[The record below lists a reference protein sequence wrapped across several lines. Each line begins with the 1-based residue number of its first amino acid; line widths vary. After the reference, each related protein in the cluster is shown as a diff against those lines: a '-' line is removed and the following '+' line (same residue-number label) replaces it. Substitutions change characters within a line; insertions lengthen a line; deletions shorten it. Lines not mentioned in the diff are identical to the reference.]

1 MSPESTLIAFAAVLV
16 FGVGAQ
22 WLSWKIRVPSI
33 LTLLIAGFVVGRAGL
48 VNPDVLLGD
57 LLVPVVSLSVALILY
72 EGGLTLRFS
81 ELTRGAAAVRNLV
94 TIGAGV
100 TWLLAALAA
109 KLTLPFGW
117 ELSLLFGAVLVVTG
131 PTVIIPLLQFIRPTG
146 AVGPVLKW
154 EGIVIDPIGAMLAVL
169 VFEGVTA
176 GVTGAGGAMSI
187 LIVAVKTI
195 AIGTIVGFLAGR
207 ALALALSRFLVPEQ
221 LENPLSLMIVTAA
234 FAISNAMQHESG
246 LFAATVMGL
255 TLANQKRAEIR
266 QIVDFKENLRV
277 LLIAA
282 LFILLA
288 ARLSWEDVRSLLSPG
303 VLAFLVILV
312 VIVRPACVLLSTI
325 GSALSV
331 RERMFLMAMAP
342 RGIVAASIAA
352 VFGIRLEAQGFEHAN
367 LLTPFTFAVI
377 IGTVALYG
385 LSSRPIAKR
394 LGLAEPN
401 PQGVIIVGAH
411 RWAREI
417 AAALRD
423 AGVRTLLVDNNRAN
437 SRAARGAQLPIH
449 SANILDESLLEEID
463 LGGMGRLVALTAN
476 DLVNVMAC
484 QRFMRVLGREN
495 VYQLVGQVDPA
506 ESKGNAGHP
515 HGRRLFSPESS
526 YREIERLLASGGEI
540 RTMPFADDATLET
553 MRPEEGPRA
562 TPLFLITSKKRV
574 RVLTGNEELAA
585 APGDSL
591 IMLVPRDL
599 LARADEAA
607 ESEEAE
613 SEESGEPGAETM

>member
-1 MSPESTLIAFAAVLV
+1 MPESTLIAFAAVLV

-22 WLSWKIRVPSI
+22 WLSWRIRVPSI
-33 LTLLIAGFVVGRAGL
+33 LTLLIAGFLAGRAGL
-48 VNPDVLLGD
+48 VDPDKLLGD
-57 LLVPVVSLSVALILY
+57 LLIPVVSLSVALILY

-94 TIGAGV
+94 TIGAAV
-100 TWLLAALAA
+100 TWLLAAIAA

-131 PTVIIPLLQFIRPTG
+131 PTVIIPLLQYIRPTG

-176 GVTGAGGAMSI
+176 GVTGAGGAAAI
-187 LIVAVKTI
+187 LVVAVKTI
-195 AIGTIVGFLAGR
+195 VVGTVVGFLAGR
-207 ALALALSRFLVPEQ
+207 LLAFSLSRFLVPEQ

-234 FAISNAMQHESG
+234 FAISNELQHESG

-266 QIVDFKENLRV
+266 HIVDFKENLRV

-288 ARLSWEDVRSLLSPG
+288 ARLSWEDARALLSPG
-303 VLAFLVILV
+303 VLAFLAILV
-312 VIVRPACVLLSTI
+312 LVVRPASVLLSTLR
-325 GSALSV
+325 SALTW
-331 RERMFLMAMAP
+331 RERSFLMAMAP

-352 VFGIRLEAQGFEHAN
+352 VFGIRLEEQNLENAN
-367 LLTPFTFAVI
+367 LLTSFTFAVI

-385 LSSRPIAKR
+385 LTSRPIAKW

-411 RWAREI
+411 RWARDI

-423 AGVRTLLVDNNRAN
+423 AGIRTLLVDNNRAN
-437 SRAARGAQLPIH
+437 SRAARAAQLPIH

-495 VYQLVGQVDPA
+495 VYQLVGFTDPA
-506 ESKGNAGHP
+506 EAKNTASQP
-515 HGRRLFSPESS
+515 HGRRLFSPDAS
-526 YREIERLLASGGEI
+526 YREIERMLSTGWEI
-540 RTMPFADDATLET
+540 RSIDSPTEET
-553 MRPEEGPRA
+553 IAALLPEEGARA
-562 TPLFLITSKKRV
+562 IPLFLISSKRRV
-574 RVLTGNEELAA
+574 RVLTGSEDPAP
-585 APGDSL
+585 APGDIL
-591 IMLVPRDL
+591 IALLSREMLA
-599 LARADEAA
+599 LAKAPEAKAD
-607 ESEEAE
+607 SV
-613 SEESGEPGAETM
+613 T

>member
-1 MSPESTLIAFAAVLV
+1 MPESTLIAFAAVLV

-22 WLSWKIRVPSI
+22 WLSWRIRVPSI
-33 LTLLIAGFVVGRAGL
+33 LTLLIAGFLAGRVGL
-48 VNPDVLLGD
+48 VDPDKLLGD
-57 LLVPVVSLSVALILY
+57 LLIPIVSLSVALILY

-94 TIGAGV
+94 TIGAAV

-169 VFEGVTA
+169 VFEAITA
-176 GVTGAGGAMSI
+176 GQSGAGGAVAI
-187 LIVAVKTI
+187 LVVAVKTI
-195 AIGTIVGFLAGR
+195 AVGTIVGFLAGR
-207 ALALALSRFLVPEQ
+207 LLAFSLSRFLVPEQ

-234 FAISNAMQHESG
+234 FAISNEIQHESG

-266 QIVDFKENLRV
+266 HIVDFKENLRV

-288 ARLSWEDVRSLLSPG
+288 ARLTWEDIQSLASPG
-303 VLAFLVILV
+303 MLAFLAILV
-312 VIVRPACVLLSTI
+312 IVVRPACVLLSTLR
-325 GSALSV
+325 SALSW
-331 RERMFLMAMAP
+331 RERVFLMAMAP

-352 VFGIRLEAQGFEHAN
+352 VFGIRLEEKGIENAA

-377 IGTVALYG
+377 IGSVALYG

-401 PQGVIIVGAH
+401 PQGLLIVGAH
-411 RWAREI
+411 RWARDI
-417 AAALRD
+417 AGALRD
-423 AGVRTLLVDNNRAN
+423 AGIRTLLVDNNRAN
-437 SRAARGAQLPIH
+437 CRAARAAELPIH
-449 SANILDESLLEEID
+449 SSNILDDSLLDEID

-484 QRFMRVLGREN
+484 QRFIRVLGREN
-495 VYQLVGQVDPA
+495 VYQLASQAEPA
-506 ESKGNAGHP
+506 ETKGHGSQP
-515 HGRRLFSPESS
+515 HGRRLFTSEAS
-526 YREIERLLASGGEI
+526 YREIERSLMAGAEI
-540 RTMPFADDATLET
+540 RSISCPTAERLEGLL
-553 MRPEEGPRA
+553 PEEGSRL
-562 TPLFLITSKKRV
+562 TPMFLVHSKKRV
-574 RVLTGNEELAA
+574 RVFTGGEELDPAES
-585 APGDSL
+585 DTL
-591 IMLVPRDL
+591 IALVPRDL
-599 LARADEAA
+599 LARVDSLPAPASA
-607 ESEEAE
+607 TSV
-613 SEESGEPGAETM
+613 T

>member
-1 MSPESTLIAFAAVLV
+1 MPESTLIAFAAVLV

-22 WLSWKIRVPSI
+22 WLSWRIRVPSI
-33 LTLLIAGFVVGRAGL
+33 LTLLIAGFLAGRAGL
-48 VNPDVLLGD
+48 VDPDKLLGD
-57 LLVPVVSLSVALILY
+57 LLIPIVSLSVALILY

-100 TWLLAALAA
+100 TWILAAIAA

-176 GVTGAGGAMSI
+176 GVTGAGGAVAI
-187 LIVAVKTI
+187 LVVAVKTI
-195 AIGTIVGFLAGR
+195 VIGTVVGFVAGR
-207 ALALALSRFLVPEQ
+207 LLAFSLSRFLVPEQ

-234 FAISNAMQHESG
+234 FAISNELQHESG

-266 QIVDFKENLRV
+266 HIVDFKENLRV

-288 ARLSWEDVRSLLSPG
+288 ARLSWEDARALLSPG
-303 VLAFLVILV
+303 VLAFLAILV
-312 VIVRPACVLLSTI
+312 LVVRPACVLASTMR
-325 GSALSV
+325 SALSW
-331 RERMFLMAMAP
+331 RERVFLMAMAP

-352 VFGIRLEAQGFEHAN
+352 VFGIRLEVQNLENAN
-367 LLTPFTFAVI
+367 LLTSFTFAVI
-377 IGTVALYG
+377 IGSVALYG
-385 LSSRPIAKR
+385 LTSRPIAKR

-411 RWAREI
+411 RWARDI
-417 AAALRD
+417 AGALRD
-423 AGVRTLLVDNNRAN
+423 AGIRTLLVDNNRAN
-437 SRAARGAQLPIH
+437 SRAARSAELPIH

-484 QRFMRVLGREN
+484 QRFIRVLGREN
-495 VYQLVGQVDPA
+495 VYQLAGQGEPG
-506 ESKGNAGHP
+506 ESKGHGAQA
-515 HGRRLFSPESS
+515 HGRRLFSEEAS
-526 YREIERLLASGGEI
+526 YREIERALLAGGEI
-540 RTMPFADDATLET
+540 RTLQPLGAEGLAALM
-553 MRPEEGPRA
+553 PEEGA
-562 TPLFLITSKKRV
+562 SLTPLFLVNAKKRV
-574 RVLTGNEELAA
+574 RVLTGAEELA
-585 APGDSL
+585 PVEGDRL
-591 IMLVPRDL
+591 IALVPREL
-599 LARADEAA
+599 LKSVDAVRPHTGGAA
-607 ESEEAE
+607 
-613 SEESGEPGAETM
+613 T

>member
-1 MSPESTLIAFAAVLV
+1 MPESTLIAFAAVLV

-22 WLSWKIRVPSI
+22 WLSWRIRVPSI
-33 LTLLIAGFVVGRAGL
+33 LTLLIAGFLAGRAGL
-48 VNPDVLLGD
+48 VDPDALLGD
-57 LLVPVVSLSVALILY
+57 LLIPIVSLSVALILY

-100 TWLLAALAA
+100 TWILAAIAA

-176 GVTGAGGAMSI
+176 GVTGAGGAVSI
-187 LIVAVKTI
+187 LVVAVKTI
-195 AIGTIVGFLAGR
+195 AVGTIVGFLAGR
-207 ALALALSRFLVPEQ
+207 LLAFVLSRFLVPEQ

-234 FAISNAMQHESG
+234 FAISNEMQHESG

-266 QIVDFKENLRV
+266 HIVDFKENLRV

-288 ARLSWEDVRSLLSPG
+288 ARLSWSDVQSLLKPG
-303 VLAFLVILV
+303 VFAFLTILV
-312 VIVRPACVLLSTI
+312 IVVRPACVLLSTMR
-325 GSALSV
+325 SALSW
-331 RERMFLMAMAP
+331 RERVFLMAMAP

-352 VFGIRLEAQGFEHAN
+352 VFGIRLEEVGIENAA

-377 IGTVALYG
+377 IGSVALYG
-385 LSSRPIAKR
+385 LTSRPIAKR

-411 RWAREI
+411 RWARDI
-417 AAALRD
+417 AAALRQ
-423 AGVRTLLVDNNRAN
+423 AGIRTLLVDNNRAN
-437 SRAARGAQLPIH
+437 SRAARAAELPIH
-449 SANILDESLLEEID
+449 SANILDESLLDEID

-484 QRFMRVLGREN
+484 QRFIRVLGREN
-495 VYQLVGQVDPA
+495 VFQLAGQA
-506 ESKGNAGHP
+506 EPNEAKGHGSQP

-526 YREIERLLASGGEI
+526 YREIDRALLAGGEVRSIPSPTSERLEGLLAEQ
-540 RTMPFADDATLET
+540 
-553 MRPEEGPRA
+553 GPRI
-562 TPLFLITSKKRV
+562 TPMFLINSKKRV
-574 RVLTGNEELAA
+574 RVLTGSEEIDPLAT
-585 APGDSL
+585 DTL
-591 IMLVPRDL
+591 IALTPREL
-599 LARADEAA
+599 LARVD
-607 ESEEAE
+607 SLP
-613 SEESGEPGAETM
+613 EPASDSPVT

>member
-1 MSPESTLIAFAAVLV
+1 MSTESTLIAFAAVLV

-22 WLSWKIRVPSI
+22 WLSWKVRVPSI
-33 LTLLIAGFVVGRAGL
+33 LTLLIAGFLAGRVGL
-48 VNPDVLLGD
+48 VDPDKLLGD
-57 LLVPVVSLSVALILY
+57 LLIPIVSLSVALILY

-94 TIGAGV
+94 TIGAAV

-169 VFEGVTA
+169 VYEGVTA

-195 AIGTIVGFLAGR
+195 VIGTVVGFVAGR
-207 ALALALSRFLVPEQ
+207 LLALALSRFLVPEQ

-234 FAISNAMQHESG
+234 FALSNALQHESG

-288 ARLSWEDVRSLLSPG
+288 ARLSWDDARALLSPG

-325 GSALSV
+325 GSALG
-331 RERMFLMAMAP
+331 RKERIFLMAMAP

-411 RWAREI
+411 WWARTI
-417 AAALRD
+417 ASALRD
-423 AGVRTLLVDNNRAN
+423 AGIRTLLVDNNRAN
-437 SRAARGAQLPIH
+437 SRAARASQLPIH
-449 SANILDESLLEEID
+449 TANILDESLLEEID

-495 VYQLVGQVDPA
+495 VYQLAGQVDPA
-506 ESKGNAGHP
+506 EAKGHAGHP
-515 HGRRLFSPESS
+515 HGRRLFSAESS
-526 YREIERLLASGGEI
+526 YREIDRMLGSGGEI
-540 RTMPFADDATLET
+540 RTVPFTDASKLSAL
-553 MRPEEGPRA
+553 RPEEGPRVV
-562 TPLFLITSKKRV
+562 PMFLITSKKRV
-574 RVLTGNEELAA
+574 RVLTGNEELTPT
-585 APGDSL
+585 PGDSL
-591 IMLVPRDL
+591 ILLVPKELVSAVSAWGPR
-599 LARADEAA
+599 EAGTTA
-607 ESEEAE
+607 SA
-613 SEESGEPGAETM
+613 